1 MNPINS
7 QSRQPATRHDLPVHA
22 VPLAAT
28 AALLALPVSVE
39 ASIVY
44 SGPQNIQASWG
55 YDGFSTKNLDL
66 DGDAVNDFDIRG
78 FSSGSWYVGAAI
90 FRGLGANQAARN
102 GSNQLKRLA
111 SGAQIPGTLGFA
123 GGFLDL
129 ARDNAPATTGGSLF
143 SQIQGSWPEGST
155 GFAALSFD
163 ISGQKH
169 FGWIRL
175 RWNTDTGTTFP
186 RSITAI
192 DWAYEDIAGSKLV
205 AGQTSAVPE
214 ASTGLAVLA
223 LGGASLA
230 AWRRGRKSAPAS
242 GAAVPAQA

>member
-1 MNPINS
+1 MNPTDT

-22 VPLAAT
+22 VPLAAP

-55 YDGFSTKNLDL
+55 YYGFSTKNLDL
-66 DGDAVNDFDIRG
+66 DGDAVNDFDIGG
-78 FSSGSWYVGAAI
+78 FSSGSWLVGAAL
-90 FRGLGANQAARN
+90 FRGLGTNQAALN

-111 SGAQIPGTLGFA
+111 SGAQIPGTLGFV

-129 ARDNAPATTGGSLF
+129 ARDDNPFNGSSF
-143 SQIQGSWPEGST
+143 VENRGTWPEGAT
-155 GFAALSFD
+155 GFAAVSFD

-186 RSITAI
+186 RSITAV
-192 DWAYEDIAGSKLV
+192 DWAY
-205 AGQTSAVPE
+205 
-214 ASTGLAVLA
+214 
-223 LGGASLA
+223 
-230 AWRRGRKSAPAS
+230 
-242 GAAVPAQA
+242 